1 MCAAALAAFRA
12 HEKPGRKVMSLLAFP
27 SLQDT
32 EKHITVPVSQRGL
45 KEVRPVC
52 CVLETDTQLHV
63 KMHLNTHTQKVTVG
77 SVAAAAFLHRG
88 LCWYVRRRAARLS
101 GLPACESKHGRVRTS
116 LYLFNGAI
124 GVTVAGLQRNS
135 ARHNWLRN
143 DNKHRPC
150 VVPANLLVFSL
161 KPGLSRQHRPFN
173 SISVPLFLSHL
184 FHTKQAVVA
193 FPLQNLARP
202 GPARFCFYNLS
213 LALNCCDW
221 QGYSSRQQRGRMI
234 TKKDMNSVTTQ
245 TMWTGFNVNLIYSVW
260 FLLSHTVIVYY
271 QQHQMLI
278 FTQHNLTGAWK
289 SLAVRISL
297 QLLADCKYV
306 LTHWYYW
313 G

>member
-1 MCAAALAAFRA
+1 
-12 HEKPGRKVMSLLAFP
+12 MSLLLAFP
-27 SLQDT
+27 PLQDT
-32 EKHITVPVSQRGL
+32 EKHITVLVSQRGL

-77 SVAAAAFLHRG
+77 SAAAAAFLHRG

-173 SISVPLFLSHL
+173 SISVPLFLSHFISHKTSCCCLPSPELNPAQPCPVL
-184 FHTKQAVVA
+184 FLQPFIGFKLLWLAVIFQPPTK
-193 FPLQNLARP
+193 RP
-202 GPARFCFYNLS
+202 HDN
-213 LALNCCDW
+213 
-221 QGYSSRQQRGRMI
+221 
-234 TKKDMNSVTTQ
+234 KKGHELRNHPN
-245 TMWTGFNVNLIYSVW
+245 NVNGL
-260 FLLSHTVIVYY
+260 
-271 QQHQMLI
+271 
-278 FTQHNLTGAWK
+278 
-289 SLAVRISL
+289 
-297 QLLADCKYV
+297 
-306 LTHWYYW
+306 
-313 G
+313 